1 MGAGERSDVGVAW
14 AVGVSGVSGVPSV
27 GRGVCPGPGLGAL
40 VGVGIPAVGPA
51 VGVGPGT
58 SVKVGVGPSPGVM
71 VVGGIPVAPFS
82 MEASPAVGVSGAVLV
97 PSVRVARGNPPPGV
111 GVATGVGVRVG
122 RRISPWSGSGVG
134 RATGREGVSRD
145 AVSGEGWG
153 MGVRVGEDVAPPPH
167 ARAAA
172 SSRARL
178 ATTYLIGPLGP
189 LGSTWCQCLSLV
201 QALGLPEGPLKS
213 RGSLGR
219 RGPSGCGGDTGA
231 PPPPGWKRR

>member
-27 GRGVCPGPGLGAL
+27 GRGVCPGPGAGSLGGSWYSGGGA
-40 VGVGIPAVGPA
+40 GCRRGPRDFCQ
-51 VGVGPGT
+51 GWGGPFTRGD
-58 SVKVGVGPSPGVM
+58 GGRGNPGGPLFY
-71 VVGGIPVAPFS
+71 GGLA
-82 MEASPAVGVSGAVLV
+82 AVGVSGAVLV
-97 PSVRVARGNPPPGV
+97 PSVRVARGNPPPEEGSR
-111 GVATGVGVRVG
+111 TGVGVG
-122 RRISPWSGSGVG
+122 WPPQEISPWSGSGVG

-189 LGSTWCQCLSLV
+189 LDRHGVSASALYKLWVSLRV
-201 QALGLPEGPLKS
+201 P
-213 RGSLGR
+213 
-219 RGPSGCGGDTGA
+219 
-231 PPPPGWKRR
+231 